1 MKTTASRSI
10 SMICVKS
17 RTSEM
22 ATREELLDGFGNWY
36 EVEPN
41 TGCWL
46 WVRSSVYAGYG
57 TVQFGGKQHL
67 AHRVMK
73 QVSMGEPIPDGMV
86 VMHKCDTPCCV
97 NPDHLMVS
105 TQKENQ
111 RDMAKKGR
119 SMRGRECPTAKITAE
134 QASWIKTTDLP
145 QKQMAEMLGISKQ
158 SVCDIKHGRTWK
170 EA

>member
-1 MKTTASRSI
+1 
-10 SMICVKS
+10 
-17 RTSEM
+17 M

-46 WVRSSVYAGYG
+46 WLRAANTQEYGNLHLDGSYA
-57 TVQFGGKQHL
+57 L
-67 AHRVMK
+67 AHRALYELTFG
-73 QVSMGEPIPDGMV
+73 QIPEGMV

>member
-10 SMICVKS
+10 FMICVKS

-46 WVRSSVYAGYG
+46 WLRAANTQEYGNLHLDGSYA
-57 TVQFGGKQHL
+57 L
-67 AHRVMK
+67 AHRALYELTFG
-73 QVSMGEPIPDGMV
+73 QIPEGMV

-97 NPDHLMVS
+97 NPDHLMIGTKADNS
-105 TQKENQ
+105 
-111 RDMAKKGR
+111 RDMAQKGR
-119 SMRGRECPTAKITAE
+119 WRNRAKLTIDQVREIRGAEGLLHREIAE
-134 QASWIKTTDLP
+134 RFGVARSIVTRIKN
-145 QKQMAEMLGISKQ
+145 GSI
-158 SVCDIKHGRTWK
+158 WK
-170 EA
+170 EV